1 MKCLVWKALS
11 LNSKKTKLFTKVER
25 LISFRNL
32 RPKKKEGF
40 LKVISIFSFLGI
52 MLGVAILIV
61 VMSVMNGFKTD
72 LTKKILG
79 LNPHIVIQSN
89 NFKIED
95 EFIKKLEKKNLDINI
110 SKTFSGEGII
120 ITGENAKGIIIK
132 GIDTK
137 SVKAVN
143 FLEKNISKG
152 NLKNFK
158 KNTAFIGAE
167 LSFNLNLDVGDKI
180 NLMSSAFVATPF
192 GGLPKQE
199 TFTVAGI
206 FNTGFNEF
214 DQNFVFLQ
222 LSDALSIF
230 DKNYHELNLEIYLP
244 DPMKA
249 DKVKKKIQQL
259 NQNFFIYSWTDLNKS
274 FFSALKVER
283 NVMFIILT
291 LILIVAAFNIIS
303 GLTILIKNKTKEI
316 AILKTLGLSN
326 NSIKKVFFLTG
337 FTIGFFAT
345 ITGVLLGVFIALN
358 IEKLRIVLSSIFNF
372 EIFPS
377 DVYFL
382 DQLPSEINIY
392 SIVMIAI
399 FSLIVSALASYFPA
413 MGISKMKT
421 FKALKYE

>member
-1 MKCLVWKALS
+1 M
-11 LNSKKTKLFTKVER
+11 FTRAER

-52 MLGVAILIV
+52 MLGVAILII
-61 VMSVMNGFKTD
+61 VMSVMNGFKTE

-79 LNPHIVIQSN
+79 LNPHVIIQSN
-89 NFKIED
+89 SFKIKD
-95 EFIKKLEKKNLDINI
+95 EFIEILKNKIQNIDI
-110 SKTFSGEGII
+110 SKTYSGEGIVVSND
-120 ITGENAKGIIIK
+120 NAKGIIIK
-132 GIDTK
+132 GIDLNNK
-137 SVKAVN
+137 KGLN
-143 FLEKNISKG
+143 FLKQNLSKG
-152 NLKNFK
+152 DLNKFDKN
-158 KNTAFIGAE
+158 AAIIGAE
-167 LSFNLNLDVGDKI
+167 LAFNLDLKVGNKI
-180 NLMSSAFVATPF
+180 NLMSSAFVTTPF

-199 TFTVAGI
+199 TLTVVGI
-206 FNTGFNEF
+206 FSTGFYEF
-214 DQNFVFLQ
+214 DQNFVFLS

-230 DKNYHELNLEIYLP
+230 DKEEHEQNLEIYLK

-249 DKVKKKIQQL
+249 DLIKNEIQKL
-259 NQNFFIYSWTDLNKS
+259 NQNYFVYSWSDLNKS

-326 NSIKKVFFLTG
+326 NSIKKSFFLTG

-345 ITGVLLGVFIALN
+345 LAGIFTGVIFSLN
-358 IEKLRIVLSSIFNF
+358 LEKIRNILSSLFNF

-382 DQLPSEINIY
+382 EQLPSEINSY
-392 SIVMIAI
+392 SIII
-399 FSLIVSALASYFPA
+399 IFLFSLIISALASYLPA
-413 MGISKMKT
+413 MSISKMKT
-421 FKALKYE
+421 FRALKYE

>member
-1 MKCLVWKALS
+1 M
-11 LNSKKTKLFTKVER
+11 FTKAER
-25 LISFRNL
+25 LISLRNL

-52 MLGVAILIV
+52 MLGVAILII
-61 VMSVMNGFKTD
+61 VMSVMNGFKND

-79 LNPHIVIQSN
+79 LNPHVIIESN
-89 NFKIED
+89 SFKIEN
-95 EFIKKLEKKNLDINI
+95 EFIEKLKKKFQNINI
-110 SKTFSGEGII
+110 SKTYSGEGIVVNN
-120 ITGENAKGIIIK
+120 GNAKGIIIK
-132 GIDTK
+132 GIDSNNK
-137 SVKAVN
+137 ESLN

-152 NLKNFK
+152 DLNKFK

-167 LSFNLNLDVGDKI
+167 LAFNLNIKVGDKI

-199 TFTVAGI
+199 TLTVTGV
-206 FNTGFNEF
+206 FNTGFYEF
-214 DQNFVFLQ
+214 DQNFVFLN

-230 DKNYHELNLEIYLP
+230 DKEEHDQNLEIYLTN
-244 DPMKA
+244 PMKA
-249 DKVKKKIQQL
+249 DLFKNQIQKL
-259 NQNFFIYSWTDLNKS
+259 NQNYFVYSWSDLNKS

-326 NSIKKVFFLTG
+326 NSIKKSFFLTG

-345 ITGVLLGVFIALN
+345 ITGILLGITFALN
-358 IEKLRIVLSSIFNF
+358 IEKIRIFLSNVFNF

-382 DQLPSEINIY
+382 EQLPSEINTY
-392 SIVMIAI
+392 SIIVIFI
-399 FSLIVSALASYFPA
+399 FSLIISALASYLPA
-413 MGISKMKT
+413 MAISKMKT
-421 FKALKYE
+421 FRALKYE

>member
-1 MKCLVWKALS
+1 M
-11 LNSKKTKLFTKVER
+11 FTKAER
-25 LISFRNL
+25 LISLRNL

-89 NFKIED
+89 SFKIED
-95 EFIKKLEKKNLDINI
+95 NFIKDLEKRIKNINI
-110 SKTFSGEGII
+110 SKTYSGEGIVVSND
-120 ITGENAKGIIIK
+120 NAKGIIIK
-132 GIDTK
+132 GVDIKNKKTL
-137 SVKAVN
+137 N
-143 FLEKNISKG
+143 FFKQNISSG
-152 NLKNFK
+152 NLDDFK
-158 KNTAFIGAE
+158 RNTAFIGAE
-167 LSFNLNLDVGDKI
+167 LSFNLDLKTGDKI
-180 NLMSSAFVATPF
+180 NLMSSAFVSTPF

-199 TFTVAGI
+199 TLTIAGV

-214 DQNFVFLQ
+214 DQNFVFLN

-230 DKNYHELNLEIYLP
+230 NKEVHEQNLEIYLS

-249 DKVKKKIQQL
+249 DLIKKEIQKR
-259 NQNFFIYSWTDLNKS
+259 NKNYYVYSWTDLNKS

-326 NSIKKVFFLTG
+326 KSIKKLFFLTG

-345 ITGVLLGVFIALN
+345 FAGALLGVFIALN
-358 IEKLRIVLSSIFNF
+358 IEKLRMVLSNLFNF

-382 DQLPSEINIY
+382 EQLPSEINIF
-392 SIVMIAI
+392 SIIMICI
-399 FSLIVSALASYFPA
+399 FSLIVSALASYLPA
-413 MGISKMKT
+413 MSISKMKT
-421 FKALKYE
+421 FQALKYD